1 MSDLTTFLRGAYNA
15 RAFDGFSP
23 VPTFDLGTAG
33 ALMWMSQL
41 AYETAHPGKIEDIL
55 EDWGLR
61 LVPKGIVSDKIGTVL
76 PMASTRAIVASGR
89 GATIL
94 AFAGTDPL
102 LLRNWI
108 TNFEFFSDRDGPA
121 EGFRQAVAAFDIVKK
136 RILAQ
141 IPADGPVFVTGHSLG
156 GALAV
161 IAAHFLR
168 SKNIDVRGVYTYG
181 MPRPGDKAF
190 ANGIYDPAL
199 GARTYRLVHG
209 ADIVATVAPSEVGS
223 RHVGRL
229 LRCSA
234 RERFNPATLSAV
246 PGPDEPHYLANVID
260 GLRAALKDPVSAARD
275 LLDQAIEVGTIAIN
289 RTPAHGRPPDVA
301 VIVETL
307 SPEFRDHL
315 QDSYINALGAG
326 PL

>member
-1 MSDLTTFLRGAYNA
+1 MSKLTTFLREAYNPHA
-15 RAFDGFSP
+15 IDGFSLAD
-23 VPTFDLGTAG
+23 TFDPATAG

-41 AYETAHPGKIEDIL
+41 AYETGDPGKISSIL
-55 EDWGLR
+55 GDWGMR
-61 LVPKGIVSDKIGTVL
+61 LAADGVVSQKTDTVL
-76 PMASTRAIVASGR
+76 PLASTCAIVASGR

-94 AFAGTDPL
+94 TFAGSDPL
-102 LLRNWI
+102 VLANWI
-108 TNFEFFSDRDGPA
+108 TDFDFRAGTESTA
-121 EGFRQAVAAFDIVKK
+121 KGFQQAFDIVKK

-209 ADIVATVAPSEVGS
+209 ADIVATVAPSKFGS

-234 RERFNPATLSAV
+234 GASFDPATLSPV
-246 PGPDEPHYLANVID
+246 PGPDDPQFVDNAVK
-260 GLRAALKDPVSAARD
+260 RLKDVLSDPGSAFAKLAAQATLVAEIFLSQTPV
-275 LLDQAIEVGTIAIN
+275 
-289 RTPAHGRPPDVA
+289 HGRPAWVA
-301 VIVETL
+301 ALVETL
-307 SPEFRDHL
+307 PPEFRDHL